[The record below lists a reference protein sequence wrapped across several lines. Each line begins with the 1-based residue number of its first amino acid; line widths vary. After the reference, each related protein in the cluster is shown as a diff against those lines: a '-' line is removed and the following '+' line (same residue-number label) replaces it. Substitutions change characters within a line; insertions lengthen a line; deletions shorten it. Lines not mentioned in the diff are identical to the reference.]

1 MRHLATRTL
10 RAFRSTSHWKL
21 LLATL
26 CCAPLLSA
34 CHHRAARFP
43 SPLPYTMT
51 MGDHYILLNKLRKQ
65 GVGIIE
71 IGSTLTL
78 IMQTDCFFQ
87 GTSTKLKPH
96 RAYTLDLVAQLVK
109 SYPNT
114 PVTVSGHTDIVPTS
128 KRQKSK
134 TFDYAQV
141 IASYLWNHGVPM
153 QHVRVVADGS
163 KYNVSKMSTS
173 QGAADNRRVEL
184 YIGVRDPY

>member
-1 MRHLATRTL
+1 
-10 RAFRSTSHWKL
+10 
-21 LLATL
+21 
-26 CCAPLLSA
+26 
-34 CHHRAARFP
+34 
-43 SPLPYTMT
+43 MT